1 MNILLAILL
10 GGLFGFALY
19 FTGASHPKKLVSM
32 LKLQDLSLMKIILFA
47 IGLSSVLLF
56 AANALGILDL
66 SHLSIKST
74 NLGVLIGGLIFGVG
88 FGWIGS
94 CPGTCVAASGSDG
107 IKKALITVLGGLVGA
122 FAFSMTYGFWKSA
135 GLFGVMDL
143 GKITLFNL
151 SEKYPSL
158 FGLGFS
164 GLLLTG
170 VLFMALAVVLPHTFR
185 KAKQ

>member
-1 MNILLAILL
+1 MNILLAVIL

-32 LKLQDLSLMKIILFA
+32 LKLHDISLMKIILFA
-47 IGLSSVLLF
+47 IGLSSVLLSI
-56 AANALGILDL
+56 ANALGILDL

-107 IKKALITVLGGLVGA
+107 IKKALICAGRPGGRLCLQRDLWLLEINRAFWRHGSWQNDIIWSLREIS
-122 FAFSMTYGFWKSA
+122 FAFRDWFQRAADYR
-135 GLFGVMDL
+135 
-143 GKITLFNL
+143 ITLYGPC
-151 SEKYPSL
+151 SRIAEP
-158 FGLGFS
+158 
-164 GLLLTG
+164 
-170 VLFMALAVVLPHTFR
+170 A
-185 KAKQ
+185 

>member
-1 MNILLAILL
+1 MNILLAVIL

-32 LKLQDLSLMKIILFA
+32 LKLHDISLMKIILFA
-47 IGLSSVLLF
+47 IGLSSVLLSI
-56 AANALGILDL
+56 ANALGILDL

-107 IKKALITVLGGLVGA
+107 IKKALITVLGGLAGA
-122 FAFSMTYGFWKSA
+122 FAFSATYGFWKSI

-143 GKITLFNL
+143 GKMTLFGL

-158 FGLGFS
+158 FEIGFS
-164 GLLLTG
+164 GLLITG
-170 VLFMALAVVLPHTFR
+170 LLFMALAAGLPNQFR
-185 KAKQ
+185 KEKQ

>member
-1 MNILLAILL
+1 MNILLAVIL

-32 LKLQDLSLMKIILFA
+32 LKLHDISLMKIILFA
-47 IGLSSVLLF
+47 IGLSSVLLSI
-56 AANALGILDL
+56 ANALGILDL

-94 CPGTCVAASGSDG
+94 CPGT
-107 IKKALITVLGGLVGA
+107 
-122 FAFSMTYGFWKSA
+122 FSATYGFWKSI

-143 GKITLFNL
+143 GKMTLFGL

-158 FGLGFS
+158 FEIGFS
-164 GLLLTG
+164 GLLITG
-170 VLFMALAVVLPHTFR
+170 LLFMALAAGLPNQLR
-185 KAKQ
+185 KEKQ

>member
-1 MNILLAILL
+1 MNILLAVIL

-19 FTGASHPKKLVSM
+19 FAGASHPKKLVSM
-32 LKLQDLSLMKIILFA
+32 LKLQDISLMKIILFA
-47 IGLSSVLLF
+47 IGLSSVLLSI
-56 AANALGILDL
+56 ANALGIF
-66 SHLSIKST
+66 HLSVKST
-74 NLGVLIGGLIFGVG
+74 NLGVLIGGLFFGVG

-122 FAFSMTYGFWKSA
+122 FVFSATYGFWKSI

-143 GKITLFNL
+143 GKMTLFGL

-158 FGLGFS
+158 FEIGFS
-164 GLLLTG
+164 GLLITG
-170 VLFMALAVVLPHTFR
+170 LLFMALAAGLPNQLR
-185 KAKQ
+185 KERQ